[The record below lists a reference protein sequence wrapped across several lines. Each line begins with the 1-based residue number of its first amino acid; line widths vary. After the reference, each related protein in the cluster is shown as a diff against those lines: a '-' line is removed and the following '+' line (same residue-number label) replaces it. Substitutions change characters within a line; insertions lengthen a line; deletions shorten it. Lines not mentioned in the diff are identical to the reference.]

1 MSAPA
6 TDPLATFLAMVRAA
20 AREGAQE
27 ALASH
32 GATAPATS
40 PTLIDKRGL
49 AHALGV
55 SPATVDR
62 LCRSGRMPFVVVGE
76 VRRFDLLAVRAALTE
91 GHGSHAASPPPAS
104 APSQAP
110 IAGVRLLSRRAR

>member
-27 ALASH
+27 ALAAQ
-32 GATAPATS
+32 GVTAPATS
-40 PTLIDKRGL
+40 PPLIDKRGV

-55 SPATVDR
+55 SPATIDR

-76 VRRFDLLAVRAALTE
+76 VRRFDLVAVRAALAE
-91 GHGSHAASPPPAS
+91 SHGSQAASPPPMS
-104 APSQAP
+104 APTQTP
-110 IAGVRLLSRRAR
+110 IAGVRLLSRRSR